1 MVLDRTALETL
12 GWDLDWEAAFVPFSA
27 EGVRPARVGA
37 VHRETAVVRDGTGD
51 GDRSAGVSGTFRFTA
66 LARSDFPAVGDWVA
80 IGSDD
85 VVSAVL
91 PRRSVFKR
99 MAADSSRRGS
109 SLDDEQIMA
118 SNIDVALLVAG
129 LDNDFNLRRI
139 ERYLA
144 IAMSSQIT
152 PVVVLNKADLAD
164 DVDGRLVAVD
174 AIAPGV
180 ATVAVSART
189 GQGLD
194 VLRAHL
200 LPGTTAAILGSSG
213 VGKSTLVNALLGEDR
228 QATAEVRDSDS
239 RGRHT
244 TTHRE
249 LFELPG
255 GALLVD
261 TPGIRALEV
270 LGADEGVE
278 TAFDDVADIAA
289 MCRFSDCRHNGEPG
303 CAVRAALDDGTL
315 SPERLASHQ
324 KLERELARA
333 AREGDPRARAE
344 HRRTWKII
352 HKSVEEHMNRKYGGG
367 SR

>member
-1 MVLDRTALETL
+1 VIAEPGSLGAL
-12 GWDLDWEAAFVPFSA
+12 GWDAGWVETFAPFAAD
-27 EGVRPARVGA
+27 GLQPARVVA
-37 VHRETAVVRDGTGD
+37 VHRETSVVRDGTD
-51 GDRSAGVSGTFRFTA
+51 DRPVGVSGAFRFAA
-66 LARSDFPAVGDWVA
+66 LSHSDYPTVGDWVA
-80 IGSDD
+80 LDGE
-85 VVSAVL
+85 VVAAVL
-91 PRRSVFKR
+91 PRRSAFSR
-99 MAADSSRRGS
+99 MAPDATRRGS
-109 SLDDEQIMA
+109 GLDDEQIMA

-144 IAMSSQIT
+144 VAWSSSIV

-180 ATVAVSART
+180 ATIAVSAWT
-189 GQGLD
+189 GMGLD
-194 VLRAHL
+194 ALRAHL
-200 LPGTTAAILGSSG
+200 LPGETAAILGSSG

-228 QATAEVRDSDS
+228 QATAAVRGSDS

-261 TPGIRALEV
+261 TPGIRSLEV

-278 TAFDDVADIAA
+278 AAFDDVVDLAA
-289 MCRFSDCRHNGEPG
+289 TCRFSNCRHEGEPG
-303 CAVRAALDDGTL
+303 CAVRAALADGRLTDD
-315 SPERLASHQ
+315 RLASHR
-324 KLERELARA
+324 KMERELARA

-352 HKSVEEHMNRKYGGG
+352 SKSVDEQMQRKYGGE
-367 SR
+367 R

>member
-1 MVLDRTALETL
+1 MVADRTALETL
-12 GWDLDWEAAFVPFSA
+12 GWDLGWESAFVPFAA
-27 EGVRPARVGA
+27 EGVHPARVVA

-51 GDRSAGVSGTFRFTA
+51 GDRSASVSGSFRFTA

-85 VVSAVL
+85 VVSAIL

-99 MAADSSRRGS
+99 MAADGSRRGS

-164 DVDGRLVAVD
+164 DVDGRLVAVA
-174 AIAPGV
+174 AIALGV
-180 ATVAVSART
+180 TTIAVSAWT

-194 VLRAHL
+194 ELRRHL

-228 QATAEVRDSDS
+228 QATAEVRGSDS

-244 TTHRE
+244 TTHRQ

-270 LGADEGVE
+270 LGAEEGVE

-289 MCRFSDCRHNGEPG
+289 TCRFSDCRHNGEPG
-303 CAVRAALDDGTL
+303 CAVRAALDDGRL

-324 KLERELARA
+324 KLERETARA